1 MFGKKKLPVAAPAEG
16 GAEARAKAR
25 RKKATR
31 LPKGVKQLIGYDAM
45 LRNGI
50 ASLGD
55 GRWSATI
62 LFQDINYQLSPESHQ
77 MEIIDRWAKLINS
90 FEAGQSVQI
99 ASYTRSRGVREIL
112 ADVMMDETGDSLDH
126 YRLDYNRLAQGK
138 LESVSRNTST
148 VKTLTVTVCESDE
161 QAAVASLNAL
171 CNNLVSQMRSIDAC
185 KATRLDREHRLR
197 LMAEVLRPGEEFRF
211 DERWFEHQ
219 PGRPDTKDLVCPW
232 SIDARNPTM
241 LDIES
246 LDSKYLH
253 RTMWVSNLPPEL
265 SDQLVNDL
273 TGLRARVDVSIH
285 LAPMD
290 RGESVTLVRRKNAE
304 VKMQIMDQRRKNRKQ
319 GLDPDDLPDD
329 LADQQEQLGQ
339 LRDEL
344 RSTNQRLVDSIIVI
358 GVSAASQE
366 ELEVACRNVKA
377 KVNAQSCTAES
388 LKFMQMEGLTA
399 ELPLGNNPLPMK
411 RTLTTNSAAILIPFT
426 TQEVFEPHGLFYGSN
441 ARSGN
446 PILADRRSHMNSNG
460 FVLGTSGGGKSF
472 TVKQEIAG
480 MFLNRDDEVI
490 VIDPER
496 EYLALAAAFG
506 GQIIQI
512 SAGTGT
518 RVNPMD
524 IVLEDDSASD
534 PVKDKTNNVVSM
546 IGALIGGID
555 GLDPLQKGLV
565 DQCVS
570 NLYTRYRNQGGGVVQ
585 PTLQDLHDELQAGDQ
600 VSRYLADALNPYIT
614 GSMSGFNG
622 QTNVDLSNRFTVFD
636 VSGLSGELRTFGMMV
651 VIDQVWNR
659 VIRNKANGRRTWL
672 YVDEF
677 HRFFSNQYAAAQFKD
692 IYKRARKYGLG
703 VTGITQN
710 VEEILDLQDAREML
724 SNSDFLMLLSQ
735 NSTDA
740 DALCELLTLS
750 EEQRQYFTG
759 VLPGQG
765 LMKIGS
771 AYVPFDGRIP
781 AGGDLYRLY
790 STTFQERMSGT
801 QAHHAGGTRARIGR
815 AATGVVSSA
824 AQFGSDRADIADSM
838 GHTAAEMAGRAG
850 MYGMSST
857 MHGVGWTA
865 GKARRIMNR
874 GKRALRSGKGMRK
887 TAGKPKALSEAKP
900 SEKIGKFAAKGKASK
915 RIGKHIG
922 AGLGNAGRSVKRMGS
937 TGMGWMDEAGARLT
951 VADDDFA
958 SKLGSATRDLTFK
971 AARAGVKGVNSSAKF
986 IWRHRR
992 APVKAARD
1000 VQATGQAAV
1009 RAARVAAN
1017 FVRMAASRVIAGAAS
1032 ISLPILP
1039 VIAAMLAVLG
1049 VLLAVMGAFL
1059 GSNASESTVS
1069 GVPAEYEADVI
1080 RAGSICQ
1087 VVTPSIIA
1095 AQIDQESNWNPKA
1108 GSSAGAQG
1116 IAQFMPST
1124 WASAGKDGDGD
1135 GKADIWNPHDA
1146 IWSQGNYMCNLASQV
1161 ETAKKSGKL
1170 TGDTLELTLA
1180 AYNAGLGSVL
1190 RYGMVPPFEETIN
1203 YVRRIKELAATK
1215 YTATGTAEGG
1225 TVGSLEPKLTVSGG
1239 IVSTAG
1245 ITPDTRYP
1253 WGQCTWWAATRRA
1266 DIGKPIPGWG
1276 NAATWAGSA
1285 ASAGYTVDGSPS
1297 AGSVIVFQPGVLG
1310 ASADYGHVAMVE
1322 EVRGDGSILISES
1335 NALGLGVV
1343 STREI
1348 SASQLAAAG
1357 NGVRYIH

>member
-1 MFGKKKLPVAAPAEG
+1 MFGKKKPQVAPDEDD
-16 GAEARAKAR
+16 AEARAKAR

-90 FEAGQSVQI
+90 FEAGQNVQI

-112 ADVMMDETGDSLDH
+112 ADVMMGETGDSLDH

-148 VKTLTVTVCESDE
+148 VKTLTVTVRESDE
-161 QAAVASLNAL
+161 QAAVATLNAL

-211 DERWFEHQ
+211 DERRFEHQ
-219 PGRPDTKDLVCPW
+219 PGKPDTKDLVCPW
-232 SIDARNPTM
+232 SIDARNPIQ

-253 RTMWVSNLPPEL
+253 RTMWVSSLPPEL

-290 RGESVTLVRRKNAE
+290 RGESMTLVRRKNAE

-585 PTLQDLHDELQAGDQ
+585 PTLQGEAGCAA
-600 VSRYLADALNPYIT
+600 VRGPVVEAD
-614 GSMSGFNG
+614 
-622 QTNVDLSNRFTVFD
+622 V
-636 VSGLSGELRTFGMMV
+636 
-651 VIDQVWNR
+651 
-659 VIRNKANGRRTWL
+659 
-672 YVDEF
+672 
-677 HRFFSNQYAAAQFKD
+677 
-692 IYKRARKYGLG
+692 
-703 VTGITQN
+703 
-710 VEEILDLQDAREML
+710 
-724 SNSDFLMLLSQ
+724 
-735 NSTDA
+735 
-740 DALCELLTLS
+740 
-750 EEQRQYFTG
+750 
-759 VLPGQG
+759 
-765 LMKIGS
+765 
-771 AYVPFDGRIP
+771 
-781 AGGDLYRLY
+781 
-790 STTFQERMSGT
+790 
-801 QAHHAGGTRARIGR
+801 ARIGHVADGQVESR
-815 AATGVVSSA
+815 MDGAVREVRVEDRGVRVQCGRDA
-824 AQFGSDRADIADSM
+824 RADRIEFHARHVRFDVFGDA
-838 GHTAAEMAGRAG
+838 GHE
-850 MYGMSST
+850 
-857 MHGVGWTA
+857 
-865 GKARRIMNR
+865 
-874 GKRALRSGKGMRK
+874 
-887 TAGKPKALSEAKP
+887 
-900 SEKIGKFAAKGKASK
+900 
-915 RIGKHIG
+915 
-922 AGLGNAGRSVKRMGS
+922 
-937 TGMGWMDEAGARLT
+937 
-951 VADDDFA
+951 
-958 SKLGSATRDLTFK
+958 
-971 AARAGVKGVNSSAKF
+971 
-986 IWRHRR
+986 
-992 APVKAARD
+992 
-1000 VQATGQAAV
+1000 
-1009 RAARVAAN
+1009 
-1017 FVRMAASRVIAGAAS
+1017 IAGAAPGFQHLDGRGPDVERVPHGLDYWS
-1032 ISLPILP
+1032 GRVVGGQCGGARLRVLI
-1039 VIAAMLAVLG
+1039 VVEQFADLG
-1049 VLLAVMGAFL
+1049 VQVGPFGLVGECVRASAPSRVSAQRVRLLRGERLVAVPIERLECPNGGDVRFGAFA
-1059 GSNASESTVS
+1059 GRT
-1069 GVPAEYEADVI
+1069 
-1080 RAGSICQ
+1080 RA
-1087 VVTPSIIA
+1087 
-1095 AQIDQESNWNPKA
+1095 
-1108 GSSAGAQG
+1108 
-1116 IAQFMPST
+1116 
-1124 WASAGKDGDGD
+1124 
-1135 GKADIWNPHDA
+1135 
-1146 IWSQGNYMCNLASQV
+1146 LRV
-1161 ETAKKSGKL
+1161 EG
-1170 TGDTLELTLA
+1170 
-1180 AYNAGLGSVL
+1180 
-1190 RYGMVPPFEETIN
+1190 
-1203 YVRRIKELAATK
+1203 
-1215 YTATGTAEGG
+1215 
-1225 TVGSLEPKLTVSGG
+1225 
-1239 IVSTAG
+1239 
-1245 ITPDTRYP
+1245 
-1253 WGQCTWWAATRRA
+1253 C
-1266 DIGKPIPGWG
+1266 
-1276 NAATWAGSA
+1276 
-1285 ASAGYTVDGSPS
+1285 
-1297 AGSVIVFQPGVLG
+1297 
-1310 ASADYGHVAMVE
+1310 
-1322 EVRGDGSILISES
+1322 
-1335 NALGLGVV
+1335 
-1343 STREI
+1343 
-1348 SASQLAAAG
+1348 
-1357 NGVRYIH
+1357 